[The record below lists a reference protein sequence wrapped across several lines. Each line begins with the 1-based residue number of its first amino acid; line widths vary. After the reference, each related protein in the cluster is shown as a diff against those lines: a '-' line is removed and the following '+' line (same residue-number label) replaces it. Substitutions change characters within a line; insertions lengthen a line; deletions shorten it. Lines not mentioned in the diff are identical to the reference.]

1 MGAFDGRCG
10 RRSVKIKKCPILTM
24 FVRQYEVDRFGAQR
38 SETAHTRGSG
48 SVVLVQLLGPVEYR
62 AEGESLVELGQ
73 ARQRCIFAMLA
84 VSANEVVMPD
94 ELIDWAWG
102 ADPPQSA
109 RNMIHSYISRLRG
122 ALDNSGGAPGVTLRR
137 RNGGYTLEVEPDCVD
152 LRRFRRMVADAR
164 GAGDTR
170 TAVRLFREALGAWQ
184 GRALGGLKG
193 EWAERTRRLLERER
207 VSALVECHEAELRL
221 GDHLGLL
228 DELHS
233 LADQHAD
240 NELVI
245 RNLMT
250 ALHRSGRRAEAVEAY
265 DALRRRL
272 ADRLGVDPAPQTR
285 ELHAR
290 ILRGDPEVAPAK
302 PADAAPTVPRQLPRG
317 IRCVGR
323 EQELVMLDGFVT
335 ADDGRPLTRVI
346 EGPPGIGK
354 TALAV
359 QWAHRVAHRFPDGQI
374 FVALHGST
382 ADGGPGGGSAPGRPG
397 AVRDRTERLPG
408 GRAALNRDPAP
419 SADDVLRFVLRSLG
433 VTVPRGESDLAGFG
447 RNVLKELRV
456 LVVLDDLATA
466 GQLAALLPGPS
477 AGALLVT
484 TRDAG
489 RLHGLGALRAVRLRE
504 LSAQQARRM
513 LAGILGERR
522 VAAEPAAVSRIIELC
537 RRTPRAL
544 SQAAEQALVRPCLP
558 LADLAEAMA
567 AGPGDGQALAG

>member
-1 MGAFDGRCG
+1 
-10 RRSVKIKKCPILTM
+10 M
-24 FVRQYEVDRFGAQR
+24 FVRQYEVDRVGAQR
-38 SETAHTRGSG
+38 SETAHTRGDG

-62 AEGESLVELGQ
+62 AVGESPVELGQ
-73 ARQRCIFAMLA
+73 ARQRGIFAMLA
-84 VSANEVVMPD
+84 MSANEVVMPD
-94 ELIDWAWG
+94 ELIDRAWG
-102 ADPPQSA
+102 AEPPQSA

-122 ALDNSGGAPGVTLRR
+122 ALENGGGGAGATLRR
-137 RNGGYTLEVEPDCVD
+137 RNGGYTLEVDPDSVD
-152 LRRFRRMVADAR
+152 LRRFRRIVAAAR
-164 GAGDTR
+164 GAADTR
-170 TAVRLFREALGAWQ
+170 TAVQLFREALDAWQ
-184 GRALGGLKG
+184 GRALGGIKG

-207 VSALVECHEAELRL
+207 VSALVACHEAELRL
-221 GDHLGLL
+221 GNHLGLL

-250 ALHRSGRRAEAVEAY
+250 ALHRSGRRAEAVEAF

-290 ILRGDPEVAPAK
+290 ILRGDTEVVSVPAA
-302 PADAAPTVPRQLPRG
+302 ADVSPTVPRQLPRG
-317 IRCVGR
+317 TRCVGR
-323 EQELVMLDGFVT
+323 EQELAMLDGFVT
-335 ADDGRPLTRVI
+335 ADDGRPSTRVI

-374 FVALHGST
+374 FVALHGSGGEGRQGRAWPT
-382 ADGGPGGGSAPGRPG
+382 ARTAVALRQDGPP
-397 AVRDRTERLPG
+397 AVRVPVP
-408 GRAALNRDPAP
+408 RAAPARERAP

-433 VTVPRGESDLAGFG
+433 VTVPRTESDPVGFG
-447 RNVLKELRV
+447 QRVLRELKL
-456 LVVLDDLATA
+456 LVVLDDLASA
-466 GQLAALLPGPS
+466 DQLAALLPGPS

-484 TRDAG
+484 TRDDG
-489 RLHGLGALRAVRLRE
+489 RLDGLDGLRAVRLRE

-522 VAAEPAAVSRIIELC
+522 VAAEPEAVARIIELC

-544 SQAAEQALVRPCLP
+544 SEAAEHALVRPCLP

-567 AGPGDGQALAG
+567 AGAVGAG

>member
-1 MGAFDGRCG
+1 
-10 RRSVKIKKCPILTM
+10 M

-38 SETAHTRGSG
+38 PETAHTRGSG

-62 AEGESLVELGQ
+62 AAGESLVELGQ

-94 ELIDWAWG
+94 ELIDRAWG
-102 ADPPQSA
+102 AEPPQSA

-122 ALDNSGGAPGVTLRR
+122 ALENGGSGAGATLRR
-137 RNGGYTLEVEPDCVD
+137 RNGGYTLEVDPDAVD
-152 LRRFRRMVADAR
+152 LRRFRRIVAAAR
-164 GAGDTR
+164 ATADTR
-170 TAVRLFREALGAWQ
+170 TSVALFREALDAWR

-221 GDHLGLL
+221 GNHLGLL

-250 ALHRSGRRAEAVEAY
+250 ALHRSGRRAEAVEAFEV
-265 DALRRRL
+265 LRRRL

-290 ILRGDPEVAPAK
+290 ILRGDTEVVSAQPA
-302 PADAAPTVPRQLPRG
+302 ADVAPTVPRQLPRG

-323 EQELVMLDGFVT
+323 EQELAMLDGFVT
-335 ADDGRPLTRVI
+335 ADDGRPPTRVI

-359 QWAHRVAHRFPDGQI
+359 QWAHRVARRFPDGQI
-374 FVALHGST
+374 FVALHGSGGEGRQGRARLT
-382 ADGGPGGGSAPGRPG
+382 ARTTATVALRQDEPRAVQAAVAVPVPVPR
-397 AVRDRTERLPG
+397 AVRARER
-408 GRAALNRDPAP
+408 AP

-433 VTVPRGESDLAGFG
+433 VTVPRTESDPVGFG
-447 RNVLKELRV
+447 QRVLRDLKV
-456 LVVLDDLATA
+456 LVVLDDLASA
-466 GQLAALLPGPS
+466 DQLAALLPGPS

-484 TRDAG
+484 TRDDG
-489 RLHGLGALRAVRLRE
+489 RLDGLGDLRAVRLRE

-522 VAAEPAAVSRIIELC
+522 VAAEPEAVARIIELC
-537 RRTPRAL
+537 HRTPRAL
-544 SQAAEQALVRPCLP
+544 SEAAEQALVRPCLP

-567 AGPGDGQALAG
+567 AGAVGPG

>member
-1 MGAFDGRCG
+1 
-10 RRSVKIKKCPILTM
+10 
-24 FVRQYEVDRFGAQR
+24 
-38 SETAHTRGSG
+38 
-48 SVVLVQLLGPVEYR
+48 
-62 AEGESLVELGQ
+62 
-73 ARQRCIFAMLA
+73 
-84 VSANEVVMPD
+84 MPD
-94 ELIDWAWG
+94 ELIDRAWG
-102 ADPPQSA
+102 AEPPQSA

-122 ALDNSGGAPGVTLRR
+122 ALENNGNEQEGQEATIRR
-137 RNGGYTLEVEPDCVD
+137 RNGGYTLEVDPDCVD
-152 LRRFRRMVADAR
+152 LRRFRRVVAAAR
-164 GAGDTR
+164 ATEDPR
-170 TAVRLFREALGAWQ
+170 TAVGLFREALGAWQ

-265 DALRRRL
+265 EALRRRL

-290 ILRGDPEVAPAK
+290 ILRGDREVVPAQS
-302 PADAAPTVPRQLPRG
+302 AVEAAPTVPRQLPRG

-323 EQELVMLDGFVT
+323 EQELAMLDGFVT
-335 ADDGRPLTRVI
+335 ADDGRPPVRVI

-374 FVALHGST
+374 FVALHGSSGERRQARPLLTGRTT
-382 ADGGPGGGSAPGRPG
+382 AVLRQVEPVAVPVPGPRT
-397 AVRDRTERLPG
+397 VRERE
-408 GRAALNRDPAP
+408 RAP
-419 SADDVLRFVLRSLG
+419 SADDVLRSVLRSLG
-433 VTVPRGESDLAGFG
+433 VTVPRAESDPVGFG
-447 RNVLKELRV
+447 QQVLRDLRV
-456 LVVLDDLATA
+456 LVVLDDLASA
-466 GQLAALLPGPS
+466 DQLAALLPGPS

-484 TRDAG
+484 TRDDG
-489 RLHGLGALRAVRLRE
+489 RLDGLGGLRAVRLRE

-522 VAAEPAAVSRIIELC
+522 VAAEPVAVARIIELC
-537 RRTPRAL
+537 HRTPRAL
-544 SQAAEQALVRPCLP
+544 SEAAEQALVRPCLP

-567 AGPGDGQALAG
+567 AGAVGPG